1 MRDAQ
6 RDGGLPLQDCGH
18 RSMIGWRAWT
28 MPADLPPLNALRAF
42 EAAGRHLSI
51 TRAAQELHVT
61 TAAVSHQVR
70 VLEDYL
76 DVKLFRRVGNVLF
89 LTDAGQACLPGLRD
103 GFAGLERAME
113 ALRHHDRRGPLFLS
127 VAPVFAS
134 KWLIPRLDDFHAAHP
149 DVDIRISA
157 TLDLVDFE
165 RDGIDAAVR
174 VGRGLY
180 PGLVAHRLFGES
192 VIPMCSPA
200 LANGDPPLRDPADL
214 RHHVLLHFDWPGREQ
229 VVPDWAAWLR
239 SMGVLGVDPGRGP
252 RFAQTDYAMQAA
264 IEGAGVVLGWR
275 SLAQAD
281 LDAGRL
287 TTPFHLPFPMDV
299 AFYLVYPEAA
309 AGRAKLAAFRD
320 WLLPSAANVPLSARA
335 TLSFAPGTA
344 APAPA
349 RVSSRRSSRSS

>member
-1 MRDAQ
+1 
-6 RDGGLPLQDCGH
+6 
-18 RSMIGWRAWT
+18 
-28 MPADLPPLNALRAF
+28 MPTDLPPLNALRAF

-51 TRAAQELHVT
+51 TKAAQELHVT
-61 TAAVSHQVR
+61 AAAVSHQVKA
-70 VLEDYL
+70 LEDYL
-76 DVKLFRRVGNVLF
+76 NVKLFRRVGNVLF

-113 ALRHHDRRGPLFLS
+113 ALRHHDLRGPLFLS

-134 KWLIPRLDDFHAAHP
+134 KWLIPRLADFHAAHP
-149 DVDIRISA
+149 DIDVRISA
-157 TLDLVDFE
+157 TLELADFE

-174 VGRGLY
+174 VGRGRY

-200 LANGDPPLRDPADL
+200 LASGDPPLRGPADL

-229 VVPDWAAWLR
+229 VVPDWAVWLR
-239 SMGVLGVDPGRGP
+239 SMGVHGVDPGRGP
-252 RFAQTDYAMQAA
+252 RFAHADYAIQAA

-287 TTPFHLPFPMDV
+287 TTPFDLALPMDV

-309 AGRAKLAAFRD
+309 AARAKLAAFRD
-320 WLLPSAANVPLSARA
+320 WLLTYAAASPSAADEPVSARA
-335 TLSFAPGTA
+335 TPGC
-344 APAPA
+344 
-349 RVSSRRSSRSS
+349 

>member
-1 MRDAQ
+1 
-6 RDGGLPLQDCGH
+6 
-18 RSMIGWRAWT
+18 

-42 EAAGRHLSI
+42 EASGRHLSI
-51 TRAAQELHVT
+51 TKAAQELHVT
-61 TAAVSHQVR
+61 AAAVSHQVKA
-70 VLEDYL
+70 LEDYL

-89 LTDAGQACLPGLRD
+89 LTDAGQACLPGLRA
-103 GFAGLERAME
+103 GFAGLEQAME
-113 ALRHHDRRGPLFLS
+113 ALRYHDRRGPLLLS

-134 KWLIPRLDDFHAAHP
+134 KWLIPRLDDLHAAHP
-149 DVDIRISA
+149 DVDVRISA
-157 TLDLVDFE
+157 TLELAEFE

-174 VGRGLY
+174 VGRGRY

-239 SMGVLGVDPGRGP
+239 ATGVLGVDPGRGP
-252 RFAQTDYAMQAA
+252 RFAQPDYAMQAA

-281 LDAGRL
+281 LNAGRL
-287 TTPFHLPFPMDV
+287 TTPFDLPLPMDV
-299 AFYLVYPEAA
+299 AFYLVYPETAA
-309 AGRAKLAAFRD
+309 ARAKLAAFRD
-320 WLLPSAANVPLSARA
+320 WLLANA
-335 TLSFAPGTA
+335 TASGS
-344 APAPA
+344 APAG
-349 RVSSRRSSRSS
+349 STSTSRPTSSRSLAPSTARRGTSP